1 MNRLRFPALAAAGAA
16 ALAMASASVATAA
29 APARVT
35 LRNSQSP
42 AAATTPRT
50 GSVGSGTQM
59 NFEVELKL
67 ADQAGAESFA

>member
-1 MNRLRFPALAAAGAA
+1 
-16 ALAMASASVATAA
+16 MASATT
-29 APARVT
+29 PARVT

-50 GSVGSGTQM
+50 GDVASGTAM

-67 ADQAGAESFA
+67 ADQAGDRKSVV